1 MNRPSWH
8 QTWMNIAKEIA
19 KRSYDTRMKVGCVI
33 VSEDNSLM
41 LSCGYNGNASS
52 LPNVPESLE
61 PGQSGFI
68 HAELNAIIKCD
79 YNFPK
84 KKHMY
89 CTHSACRN
97 CAKTIINAGI
107 HTFIYDELYRD
118 TSGIDLLKDCG
129 IQVINVND
137 TIFNDDESVDRKRHS

>member
-1 MNRPSWH
+1 MINRPTWP
-8 QTWMNIAKEIA
+8 QTWMNIADEIA
-19 KRSYDTRMKVGCVI
+19 KRSYDPRMKVGCVI
-33 VSEDNSLM
+33 VTEDNSLM
-41 LSCGYNGNASS
+41 LSCGYNGNASG
-52 LPNVPESLE
+52 LPNEVESSE
-61 PGQSGFI
+61 PGQSGFL

-97 CAKTIINAGI
+97 CAKIIINSGI
-107 HTFIYDELYRD
+107 KKFVFRELYRD

-129 IQVINVND
+129 IEVININD
-137 TIFNDDESVDRKRHS
+137 MIFNT